1 MIDAT
6 GEGDYVDA
14 DDSFGRY
21 VESSL
26 STSQDKMQG
35 ALPEI
40 SWSGENRKDVL
51 LARSEEVVVPEL
63 NQRFGQ
69 YGFSFEETGV
79 GDAIIAYAPDIK
91 DKEGNIIEK
100 GATKEFNLDAWF
112 DSSNV
117 EETEAL
123 KKWMYENKPKQEE
136 IDAIEEKELA
146 IFDAED
152 MSDRFALIEKENL
165 QLDEAYKELEKDT
178 RAYERLSFRKRQG
191 EILGEAEINFMSDY
205 ESNRSQFQI
214 QLENYTEKKKELD
227 QLAGEYT
234 AMKAEKGYWGVG
246 AFYNAA
252 MDGFARIAADNAN
265 VGIDL
270 MSLIAPSV
278 MTDPLSRGALE
289 QEYYDKIKL
298 DMDATRSGTPYFKI
312 KKDGTRIVATQDDI
326 ALFNRQQKQGYK
338 PKDGEETDFWIEKTS
353 WEEIDNEAKA
363 YALDKVKK
371 DVKYGYKDDEGC
383 LLYTSPSPRDRQKSR
398 MPSSA

>member
-1 MIDAT
+1 MEEVATDTLQEETTLSEPAKSGDNYLSFLEEKNLTEDQVRSAYLEYEQKTKPEFTDADLDERNLEPFARSERGGELLGIMRDVT

-14 DDSFGRY
+14 DDNFGRY

-136 IDAIEEKELA
+136 IDAIEEKDSHL
-146 IFDAED
+146 
-152 MSDRFALIEKENL
+152 RC
-165 QLDEAYKELEKDT
+165 
-178 RAYERLSFRKRQG
+178 RRYER
-191 EILGEAEINFMSDY
+191 
-205 ESNRSQFQI
+205 
-214 QLENYTEKKKELD
+214 
-227 QLAGEYT
+227 
-234 AMKAEKGYWGVG
+234 
-246 AFYNAA
+246 
-252 MDGFARIAADNAN
+252 
-265 VGIDL
+265 
-270 MSLIAPSV
+270 
-278 MTDPLSRGALE
+278 
-289 QEYYDKIKL
+289 
-298 DMDATRSGTPYFKI
+298 
-312 KKDGTRIVATQDDI
+312 
-326 ALFNRQQKQGYK
+326 
-338 PKDGEETDFWIEKTS
+338 
-353 WEEIDNEAKA
+353 
-363 YALDKVKK
+363 
-371 DVKYGYKDDEGC
+371 
-383 LLYTSPSPRDRQKSR
+383 
-398 MPSSA
+398 